1 MRKTAYGLL
10 ILVFV
15 ILSALITGC
24 TGHQYDTLEDF
35 LAGEEMQSLIEEDKS
50 ALADSGL
57 SLEVTSR
64 ENQLIYTYTYS
75 QMLEVETAKD
85 ILKEGME
92 AEWDAFQK
100 FADDVKKS
108 VKVENPVVVV
118 RYLNPDGTEIYSETF
133 SAEKKIR
140 GEIKPV
146 WTPAGFIFA
155 DWEKRRYGLKG
166 RNFWK

>member
-1 MRKTAYGLL
+1 MRKTAYGFL

-15 ILSALITGC
+15 ILSVLITGC

-85 ILKEGME
+85 KLTE
-92 AEWDAFQK
+92 Q
-100 FADDVKKS
+100 VS
-108 VKVENPVVVV
+108 QQVV
-118 RYLNPDGTEIYSETF
+118 
-133 SAEKKIR
+133 
-140 GEIKPV
+140 
-146 WTPAGFIFA
+146 
-155 DWEKRRYGLKG
+155 
-166 RNFWK
+166 

>member
-24 TGHQYDTLEDF
+24 TGHQYDT

-133 SAEKKIR
+133 SAE
-140 GEIKPV
+140 
-146 WTPAGFIFA
+146 
-155 DWEKRRYGLKG
+155 
-166 RNFWK
+166 

>member
-35 LAGEEMQSLIEEDKS
+35 LEGEEMQSLIEEDKS

-133 SAEKKIR
+133 SAE
-140 GEIKPV
+140 
-146 WTPAGFIFA
+146 
-155 DWEKRRYGLKG
+155 
-166 RNFWK
+166 

>member
-85 ILKEGME
+85 TFKEI
-92 AEWDAFQK
+92 
-100 FADDVKKS
+100 
-108 VKVENPVVVV
+108 N
-118 RYLNPDGTEIYSETF
+118 
-133 SAEKKIR
+133 
-140 GEIKPV
+140 
-146 WTPAGFIFA
+146 
-155 DWEKRRYGLKG
+155 
-166 RNFWK
+166 

>member
-24 TGHQYDTLEDF
+24 TGHQYDTPEVF
-35 LAGEEMQSLIEEDKS
+35 LAGEELQSLIEEDKS

-133 SAEKKIR
+133 SAE
-140 GEIKPV
+140 
-146 WTPAGFIFA
+146 
-155 DWEKRRYGLKG
+155 
-166 RNFWK
+166 

>member
-1 MRKTAYGLL
+1 MRKTAYGFL

-85 ILKEGME
+85 ILKEGIRTE
-92 AEWDAFQK
+92 RRSILKPFLQN
-100 FADDVKKS
+100 KKY
-108 VKVENPVVVV
+108 EG
-118 RYLNPDGTEIYSETF
+118 RF
-133 SAEKKIR
+133 
-140 GEIKPV
+140 IKPV
-146 WTPAGFIFA
+146 WPPAGFIFA

-166 RNFWK
+166 RNF

>member
-1 MRKTAYGLL
+1 MRKTAYGFL

-35 LAGEEMQSLIEEDKS
+35 LAGEEMEDKS

-133 SAEKKIR
+133 SAE
-140 GEIKPV
+140 
-146 WTPAGFIFA
+146 
-155 DWEKRRYGLKG
+155 
-166 RNFWK
+166 